1 MDNAAE
7 LNQRTGSLL
16 RACPIY
22 FKEEKMIKAFIVAI
36 AAILIVSMSSC
47 GYIGGEQ
54 SPTET
59 ATTTELTIPTM
70 PTEQN
75 TFTAPNLTTETTTTT
90 IKSEAELKKL
100 AMDTFLAEFYSS
112 EIALEDTSSLVKE
125 VVKTTPLEHKEE
137 SKSGKQ
143 IVTVKGKN
151 GSGSIELMRIDLTK
165 SGLDYDL
172 EYLLTTMGE
181 HFFDRTIASV
191 KGVNKKDFNTS
202 YKMSNI
208 IVSKGRYQ
216 QYASAQKTD
225 GTANQF
231 GYAESYAVVVNNKLT
246 VVTGHFVSTDINERQ
261 NFCKLLD
268 GFRNKVKI

>member
-1 MDNAAE
+1 MRKTILA
-7 LNQRTGSLL
+7 
-16 RACPIY
+16 
-22 FKEEKMIKAFIVAI
+22 AI
-36 AAILIVSMSSC
+36 AALILTFGTSC
-47 GYIGGEQ
+47 GYIGQEQ
-54 SPTET
+54 PTET
-59 ATTTELTIPTM
+59 TTTTELTIPTM
-70 PTEQN
+70 PTQESS
-75 TFTAPNLTTETTTTT
+75 LTMPLMTSETKPTTT
-90 IKSEAELKKL
+90 KSESELKKE

-112 EIALEDTSSLVKE
+112 KITLEDTSSLVKE

-165 SGLDYDL
+165 SGLDYDV

-181 HFFDRTIASV
+181 HFFDKTISAV

-231 GYAESYAVVVNNKLT
+231 GYAESYAVVVDNKLT

>member
-1 MDNAAE
+1 M
-7 LNQRTGSLL
+7 R
-16 RACPIY
+16 
-22 FKEEKMIKAFIVAI
+22 KAFITAI

-54 SPTET
+54 TTTET
-59 ATTTELTIPTM
+59 TTTTELTIPTM

-75 TFTAPNLTTETTTTT
+75 TFTASELTTETTTTT
-90 IKSEAELKKL
+90 TRSEAEIKKL

-112 EIALEDTSSLVKE
+112 KITLEDTSKLVSE
-125 VVKTTPLEHKEE
+125 VVKTSPLDHKEE

-143 IVTVKGKN
+143 IITVKGKN

-165 SGLDYDL
+165 SGLDYDV

-181 HFFDRTIASV
+181 HFFDKTIASV

-208 IVSKGRYQ
+208 IVSKGKYQ

-231 GYAESYAVVVNNKLT
+231 GYVESYAVIADNKLT
-246 VVTGHFVSTDINERQ
+246 VVTGHFVSTDISERQ

-268 GFRNKVKI
+268 SLRGKLST

>member
-1 MDNAAE
+1 MRKTILA
-7 LNQRTGSLL
+7 
-16 RACPIY
+16 
-22 FKEEKMIKAFIVAI
+22 AI

-47 GYIGGEQ
+47 GYIGGDQ
-54 SPTET
+54 TPTET
-59 ATTTELTIPTM
+59 TTTTELTIPTM

-75 TFTAPNLTTETTTTT
+75 TFTAPELTTKTTTTT
-90 IKSEAELKKL
+90 TKSEAELKKL

-112 EIALEDTSSLVKE
+112 QITLEDTSSLVKE
-125 VVKTTPLEHKEE
+125 AVKTTPLDHKEE

-165 SGLDYDL
+165 SGLDYNL

-181 HFFDRTIASV
+181 HFYNKAISAV
-191 KGVNKKDFNTS
+191 KGVNKQDFNTS

-208 IVSKGRYQ
+208 IVSKGKYQ

-231 GYAESYAVVVNNKLT
+231 GYAESYAVVVDNKLT

-268 GFRNKVKI
+268 GFRGKLKI

>member
-1 MDNAAE
+1 M
-7 LNQRTGSLL
+7 R
-16 RACPIY
+16 
-22 FKEEKMIKAFIVAI
+22 KAFIAAV
-36 AAILIVSMSSC
+36 AAILIVLMSSC
-47 GYIGGEQ
+47 GYIGGDQ
-54 SPTET
+54 TPTET
-59 ATTTELTIPTM
+59 TTTTELTIPTM

-75 TFTAPNLTTETTTTT
+75 TFTAPELTTETTTTT
-90 IKSEAELKKL
+90 TKSEAELKKL

-112 EIALEDTSSLVKE
+112 KITLEDTSKLVSE
-125 VVKTTPLEHKEE
+125 VVKTSALDHKEE

-151 GSGSIELMRIDLTK
+151 GSGNIELMRIDLTK

-172 EYLLTTMGE
+172 EYLLTTMGD
-181 HFFDRTIASV
+181 HFFDKTIASV

-231 GYAESYAVVVNNKLT
+231 GYVESYAVISDNKLT
-246 VVTGHFVSTDINERQ
+246 VVTGHFVSTDISERQ
-261 NFCKLLD
+261 SFCKLLD
-268 GFRNKVKI
+268 SLRNKLST

>member
-1 MDNAAE
+1 MRKTILA
-7 LNQRTGSLL
+7 
-16 RACPIY
+16 
-22 FKEEKMIKAFIVAI
+22 AI
-36 AAILIVSMSSC
+36 AALILTFGTSC
-47 GYIGGEQ
+47 GYIGQEQ
-54 SPTET
+54 PTET
-59 ATTTELTIPTM
+59 TTTTELTIPTM
-70 PTEQN
+70 PTQESS
-75 TFTAPNLTTETTTTT
+75 LTMPLMTSETKPTTT
-90 IKSEAELKKL
+90 KSESELKKE

-112 EIALEDTSSLVKE
+112 KITLEDTSSLVKE

-165 SGLDYDL
+165 SGLDYDV

-181 HFFDRTIASV
+181 HFFDKTISAV

-208 IVSKGRYQ
+208 IVSKGKYQ

-231 GYAESYAVVVNNKLT
+231 GYAESYAVVVDNKLT

-268 GFRNKVKI
+268 GFRGKVKI

>member
-1 MDNAAE
+1 MRKTILA
-7 LNQRTGSLL
+7 
-16 RACPIY
+16 
-22 FKEEKMIKAFIVAI
+22 AI
-36 AAILIVSMSSC
+36 AALILTFGTSC
-47 GYIGGEQ
+47 GYIGQEQ
-54 SPTET
+54 PTET
-59 ATTTELTIPTM
+59 TTTTELTIPTM
-70 PTEQN
+70 PTQESS
-75 TFTAPNLTTETTTTT
+75 LTMPLMTSETKPTTT
-90 IKSEAELKKL
+90 KSESELKKE

-112 EIALEDTSSLVKE
+112 KITLEDTSSLVKE

-165 SGLDYDL
+165 SGLDYDVA
-172 EYLLTTMGE
+172 YLLTTMGD
-181 HFFDRTIASV
+181 HFFDKTIASI

-208 IVSKGRYQ
+208 IVSKGKYQ

-231 GYAESYAVVVNNKLT
+231 GYAESYAVVADNKLT

-268 GFRNKVKI
+268 GFRGKVKI

>member
-1 MDNAAE
+1 MRKTILA
-7 LNQRTGSLL
+7 
-16 RACPIY
+16 
-22 FKEEKMIKAFIVAI
+22 AI
-36 AAILIVSMSSC
+36 AALILTFGTSC
-47 GYIGGEQ
+47 GCIGGEQ
-54 SPTET
+54 TPTET
-59 ATTTELTIPTM
+59 TTTTELTIPTM
-70 PTEQN
+70 PTQESS
-75 TFTAPNLTTETTTTT
+75 LTMPLMTSETKTTTT
-90 IKSEAELKKL
+90 KSESELKKE

-112 EIALEDTSSLVKE
+112 KITFEDTSKLVSE
-125 VVKTTPLEHKEE
+125 VVKTSPLDHKEE

-165 SGLDYDL
+165 SGLDYDV

-181 HFFDRTIASV
+181 HFFDKTIASV

-208 IVSKGRYQ
+208 IVSKGKYQ

-231 GYAESYAVVVNNKLT
+231 GYAESYAVVVDNKLT

-268 GFRNKVKI
+268 SFRGKVKI

>member
-1 MDNAAE
+1 MRKTILA
-7 LNQRTGSLL
+7 
-16 RACPIY
+16 
-22 FKEEKMIKAFIVAI
+22 AI
-36 AAILIVSMSSC
+36 AALILTFGTSC
-47 GYIGGEQ
+47 GYIGQEQ
-54 SPTET
+54 PTET
-59 ATTTELTIPTM
+59 TTTTELTIPTM
-70 PTEQN
+70 PTQESS
-75 TFTAPNLTTETTTTT
+75 LTMPLMTSETKPTTT
-90 IKSEAELKKL
+90 KSESELKKE

-112 EIALEDTSSLVKE
+112 KITLEDTSSLVKE

-165 SGLDYDL
+165 SGLDYDV

-181 HFFDRTIASV
+181 HFFDKTISAV

-208 IVSKGRYQ
+208 IVSKGKYQ

-231 GYAESYAVVVNNKLT
+231 GYAESYAVVADNKLT

-268 GFRNKVKI
+268 GFRGKVKI

>member
-1 MDNAAE
+1 M
-7 LNQRTGSLL
+7 R
-16 RACPIY
+16 
-22 FKEEKMIKAFIVAI
+22 KAFIAAV

-59 ATTTELTIPTM
+59 TTTTELTIPTM
-70 PTEQN
+70 PTESSA
-75 TFTAPNLTTETTTTT
+75 FAIPEMTTETTTTT
-90 IKSEAELKKL
+90 TKSEAELKKL

-112 EIALEDTSSLVKE
+112 KITLEDTSSLVKE

-165 SGLDYDL
+165 SGLDYDV

-181 HFFDRTIASV
+181 HFFDKTIGARYERIV
-191 KGVNKKDFNTS
+191 FAGINK
-202 YKMSNI
+202 
-208 IVSKGRYQ
+208 
-216 QYASAQKTD
+216 
-225 GTANQF
+225 
-231 GYAESYAVVVNNKLT
+231 
-246 VVTGHFVSTDINERQ
+246 
-261 NFCKLLD
+261 
-268 GFRNKVKI
+268 